1 MILEVDNIELSYDGK
16 PILDAVYLKA
26 ETGKV
31 TGILGRNGSG
41 KTSLLSI
48 IYGSTSPKYKLIRID
63 GQPIKKKMYK
73 TGLIAYLP
81 QFSYL
86 PTHMTLKK
94 AFYLYDISWK
104 DFVTKFPS
112 FQALKNFRKAEIS
125 GGELNLVE
133 TYLILFSKA
142 KILLL
147 DEPFSN
153 LSPLYID
160 QLKELLLKVKKEKII
175 VLTDHFYNDVLDAAD
190 EIYLCK
196 NRKLQI
202 MKNQQ
207 GLIDHGY
214 LPLSAKVLQ

>member
-48 IYGSTSPKYKLIRID
+48 IYGSTSPKYKLIRVD
-63 GQPIKKKMYK
+63 GRPITKKMYK

-86 PTHMTLKK
+86 PAHMTLKK
-94 AFYLYDISWK
+94 AFYLYEISWK
-104 DFVTKFPS
+104 DFVAKFPS
-112 FQALKNFRKAEIS
+112 FKPMERFRKAEIS
-125 GGELNLVE
+125 GGELRLVE
-133 TYLILFSKA
+133 TYLILRSKA

-153 LSPLYID
+153 LSPLYIAH
-160 QLKELLLKVKKEKII
+160 LKEIIQEIKNQKII

-190 EIYLCK
+190 KIYLCK
-196 NRKLQI
+196 NRKLQL

-207 GLIDHGY
+207 ELIDQGY
-214 LPLSAKVLQ
+214 LPLDAKVLQ

>member
-16 PILDAVYLKA
+16 LILDAVYLKA
-26 ETGKV
+26 ETGKI

-48 IYGSTSPKYKLIRID
+48 IYGITSPKYKLIRVD
-63 GQPIKKKMYK
+63 GLPITKKMYK

-94 AFYLYDISWK
+94 AFYLYEISWK
-104 DFVTKFPS
+104 DFVAKFPS
-112 FQALKNFRKAEIS
+112 FEALKNYIKAEIS
-125 GGELNLVE
+125 GGELRLVE
-133 TYLILFSKA
+133 TYLILLSEA

-160 QLKELLLKVKKEKII
+160 QLKAILFTVKKEKVIL
-175 VLTDHFYNDVLDAAD
+175 LTDHFYTDVLDAAD

-196 NRKLQI
+196 NRKLKGI
-202 MKNQQ
+202 KNQQ
-207 GLIDHGY
+207 ELIENGY
-214 LPLSAKVLQ
+214 LPLDAKVLK